1 MSNLNSLFDV
11 VRGWPN
17 SSALQLSF
25 KQKDLVTPDIE
36 EGTVVAVEDESGV
49 PVVDRH
55 TSARD
60 ASGNVDNPW
69 LVMRG
74 LDETDAQESE
84 KLACVK
90 LRTGVMFRVATSE
103 EVLPND
109 LIYANAGVLTKTDPG
124 SAPPLGRIVEFHP
137 TEGWMVVES

>member
-1 MSNLNSLFDV
+1 MSNLTSVFDV

-25 KQKDLVTPDIE
+25 KQKAAVTPDIQ
-36 EGTVVAVEDESGV
+36 EGTVVAVENESSV
-49 PVVDRH
+49 PVIDRH
-55 TSARD
+55 TSAAD
-60 ASGNVDNPW
+60 ASGNIDNPW
-69 LVMRG
+69 IVMRG
-74 LDETDAQESE
+74 LDETDAQTSE

-90 LRTGVMFRVATSE
+90 LRTGVMFRIATSE

-109 LIYANAGVLTKTDPG
+109 LIYANAGVLTKVDPG
-124 SAPPLGRIVEFHP
+124 TAPALGRVVSYHP

>member
-49 PVVDRH
+49 PVIDRH
-55 TSARD
+55 TSAAD
-60 ASGNVDNPW
+60 ASGNVDEPW

-74 LDETDAQESE
+74 LDEEDAGESQ

-109 LIYANAGVLTKTDPG
+109 PIYANAGVLTKVDPG
-124 SAPPLGRIVEFHP
+124 SAPLLGRVVDYHP
-137 TEGWMVVES
+137 VEGWMVVES

>member
-49 PVVDRH
+49 PVIDRH
-55 TSARD
+55 TSALD
-60 ASGNVDNPW
+60 GSGNLDHPW

-74 LDETDAQESE
+74 LDETDAETSE

-109 LIYANAGVLTKTDPG
+109 LIYADAGVLTKTDPG
-124 SAPPLGRIVEFHP
+124 SAPPLGRVVEYHP
-137 TEGWMVVES
+137 VEGWMVVES

>member
-49 PVVDRH
+49 PVIDRH
-55 TSARD
+55 TSAAA
-60 ASGNVDNPW
+60 ASGNVDDPW

-74 LDETDAQESE
+74 LDEEDAGESQ

-109 LIYANAGVLTKTDPG
+109 LIYADAGVLTKTDPG
-124 SAPPLGRIVEFHP
+124 SAPPLGRVVDYHP
-137 TEGWMVVES
+137 VEGWMVVES

>member
-25 KQKDLVTPDIE
+25 KQKDAVTPDIE

-49 PVVDRH
+49 PVIDRH
-55 TSARD
+55 TSALD
-60 ASGNVDNPW
+60 ASGNLDQPW

-74 LDETDAQESE
+74 LDEEDANTAEN
-84 KLACVK
+84 LACVK

-124 SAPPLGRIVEFHP
+124 SAPALGRVVEYHP
-137 TEGWMVVES
+137 VDGWMVVES

>member
-25 KQKDLVTPDIE
+25 KQKDLVTPDME
-36 EGTVVAVEDESGV
+36 EGTIVAVEDESGV
-49 PVVDRH
+49 PVIDRH
-55 TSARD
+55 TSVLD
-60 ASGNVDNPW
+60 ASGNKDNPW
-69 LVMRG
+69 LIMRG
-74 LDETDAQESE
+74 LDEEDTVASQ

-124 SAPPLGRIVEFHP
+124 SAPSLGRVVDYHP
-137 TEGWMVVES
+137 VEGWMVVES